1 MGAIVVTPGMGVAGR
16 APRDMVCVP
25 AAFVKV
31 AAPIVSL
38 WVPPTVDLTKVW
50 LSAARLRLVVKP
62 GTVDA
67 RVTPVTAG
75 PALSILQTASPSAK
89 RPMKVRLSAVTV
101 ADREMGRVGLKFR
114 TWATVPLATL
124 KLTPV
129 GEPEKSKVM
138 AIVFPLNDLFESEE
152 FDNLPPDYYIPG
164 KKMQLF
170 FWGLVSWIIAHDQHL
185 LG

>member
-1 MGAIVVTPGMGVAGR
+1 
-16 APRDMVCVP
+16 
-25 AAFVKV
+25 
-31 AAPIVSL
+31 
-38 WVPPTVDLTKVW
+38 VPPTVDLTKVW
-50 LSAARLRLVVKP
+50 LFAARSRVVVKP

-67 RVTPVTAG
+67 RVTPVTAR
-75 PALSILQTASPSAK
+75 PALFILQTASPSAK
-89 RPMKVRLSAVTV
+89 RPMKVRLSAVRPV
-101 ADREMGRVGLKFR
+101 FGRETGRVGLEFR
-114 TWATVPLATL
+114 TWATVPLPTL